1 MSSRRRHAFLRQQL
15 LRALVCS
22 HCNSAKQNHQKLAEL
37 WIKRKLWV
45 VATQIF
51 FDVHPYLEKLNPI
64 WRSHIFPDGTRG
76 KTTKSKFVH
85 FFYPLVLRPS
95 FKRFKTC
102 HLSSCGFEMPGG
114 EASQKKPW
122 WMCFFREKRSYI
134 VEKTHQKHTR
144 WAPTSYKWGEIT
156 PMSRVISPVIHWQGH
171 LQGLYLHL

>member
-1 MSSRRRHAFLRQQL
+1 M
-15 LRALVCS
+15 
-22 HCNSAKQNHQKLAEL
+22 
-37 WIKRKLWV
+37 
-45 VATQIF
+45 ATQIL

-114 EASQKKPW
+114 EASFSLVDAFFSGKKVLY
-122 WMCFFREKRSYI
+122 SG
-134 VEKTHQKHTR
+134 KTHQKHTR

-156 PMSRVISPVIHWQGH
+156 PMSRVISPVIHWQGQFTGVISPFIAVKLEVAH
-171 LQGLYLHL
+171 RPTW